1 MKKYILLLIILFYIF
16 IPLGVVAVTDAIM
29 TPVEEVLT
37 DFHEMYAPRLE
48 QGLAGV
54 QSPGIDALMPDFDVG
69 QMLSETITGQ
79 ISFEPGS
86 MLRNIL
92 LLLGQSVYSTFRI
105 MIMILVLAVMC
116 SLLTTLSDNF
126 SGNGIA
132 GNNVGQI
139 AFFACYILI
148 VAVALAAFHGAVTE
162 GQNAV
167 TNMVMIMRT
176 VLLLTIAALTGS
188 GAPVTAAMIHPTILV
203 SIEIMVRI
211 IQNILIPV
219 LMLSAALNVVNNL
232 SDKFGAQ
239 KLAELLNKFVKWSLG
254 FLLTLFVAIVSI
266 QSIATAG
273 ADGISIK
280 VARYAAANFIPVV
293 GGILAETVET
303 VMACSV
309 IMKNAIGVV
318 GMIVI
323 AVVAAYPLIR
333 IAAQIIIF
341 RITAAVIQPIADR
354 RIVACIGGLADT
366 ISVMFAI
373 VAAVAVMF
381 LILLT
386 IILNAGHF
394 AVFMGR

>member
-1 MKKYILLLIILFYIF
+1 MKKLVLVIALFYIF
-16 IPLGVVAVTDAIM
+16 VPLTASAIAQDVM
-29 TPVEEVLT
+29 S
-37 DFHEMYAPRLE
+37 DFHDIYAPALE
-48 QGLAGV
+48 EGLARL
-54 QSPGIDALMPDFDVG
+54 QSNGIDAFLPDFDASQLLLEV
-69 QMLSETITGQ
+69 TTGR

-92 LLLGQSVYSTFRI
+92 LLLGQSVYGTFRI
-105 MIMILVLAVMC
+105 MIMIMVLAVMC
-116 SLLTTLSDNF
+116 SILTTLSDNF
-126 SGNGIA
+126 SGNGLG
-132 GNNVGQI
+132 GNNIGQI

-162 GQNAV
+162 GQQAV
-167 TNMVMIMRT
+167 ANMVLIMRT
-176 VLLLTIAALTGS
+176 VLLLAIAALTGS
-188 GAPVTAAMIHPTILV
+188 GAVVTAAMVHPTILV
-203 SIEIMVRI
+203 TIEIMVRI
-211 IQNILIPV
+211 IQNVLIPV

-239 KLAELLNKFVKWSLG
+239 KLAELLNKFVKWSLA

-280 VARYAAANFIPVV
+280 IARFAASNFIPVV

-318 GMIVI
+318 GMILI

-354 RIVACIGGLADT
+354 RIIACVGGLADT

-373 VAAVAVMF
+373 VAAVGVMF

-386 IILNAGHF
+386 VLLSAGR
-394 AVFMGR
+394 AVMAF

>member
-1 MKKYILLLIILFYIF
+1 MKKLVLVIALFYIF
-16 IPLGVVAVTDAIM
+16 VPLTASAIAEDVM
-29 TPVEEVLT
+29 S
-37 DFHEMYAPRLE
+37 DFHDIYAPALE
-48 QGLAGV
+48 EGLAGL
-54 QSPGIDALMPDFDVG
+54 QSNGIDAFLPDFDASQLLLEV
-69 QMLSETITGQ
+69 TTGR

-92 LLLGQSVYSTFRI
+92 LLLGQSVYGTFRI
-105 MIMILVLAVMC
+105 MIMIMVLAVMC
-116 SLLTTLSDNF
+116 SILTTLSDNF
-126 SGNGIA
+126 SGNGLG
-132 GNNVGQI
+132 GNNIGQI

-162 GQNAV
+162 GQQAV
-167 TNMVMIMRT
+167 ANMVLIMRT
-176 VLLLTIAALTGS
+176 VLLLAIAALTGS
-188 GAPVTAAMIHPTILV
+188 GAVVTAAMVHPTILV
-203 SIEIMVRI
+203 TIEIMVRI
-211 IQNILIPV
+211 IQNVLIPV

-239 KLAELLNKFVKWSLG
+239 KLAELLNKFVKWSLA

-280 VARYAAANFIPVV
+280 IARFAASNFIPVV

-318 GMIVI
+318 GMILI

-354 RIVACIGGLADT
+354 RIIACVGGLADT

-373 VAAVAVMF
+373 VAAVGVMF

-386 IILNAGHF
+386 VLLSAGR
-394 AVFMGR
+394 AVMAF